1 MLVFLI
7 VLQDIIP
14 PHGFIYKPSPIWPVH
29 PQPKNEHARVVPTRT
44 NPPPQPGHA
53 DTLRPSKE
61 RLADQVDAREE
72 ASARENPVPSRDL
85 RDEGVQSQAEMMDN
99 SDKEK
104 SSPKGSHASSATIRE
119 DDPEYED
126 ALSYWEPKPPKVL
139 MKDPNE
145 QPLELRSQIQIY
157 ATNE

>member
-1 MLVFLI
+1 M
-7 VLQDIIP
+7 
-14 PHGFIYKPSPIWPVH
+14 
-29 PQPKNEHARVVPTRT
+29 
-44 NPPPQPGHA
+44 
-53 DTLRPSKE
+53 
-61 RLADQVDAREE
+61 E
-72 ASARENPVPSRDL
+72 ASAKEKEPAHPGDL
-85 RDEGVQSQAEMMDN
+85 RDEGVQSQAEMMGHDVVEN
-99 SDKEK
+99 
-104 SSPKGSHASSATIRE
+104 SSPKDSRASSATIKE